1 MTSHS
6 SRYTYNTIFSDICK
20 TRFNH
25 LVTRLLLIITVVEAL
40 FITLLSSK
48 RNGQQFAFSIIENIF
63 LFFPKVIVLYFVSVF
78 IIITRKNYLHVD
90 SLGYSSFGTQ
100 LLGQIF
106 AFKFVAYHI
115 LYTLG
120 SLALALTMGDM
131 IFIGSANYS
140 RWESLYYRQYVW
152 LIIPFVYNLQHNI
165 FDMDKL
171 VFIFDKQFQLPQ
183 LTISSNISFIISRC
197 VVMSLFILIS
207 TPFVSVVTTGYW
219 LIGFGLSFK
228 LFVLTFLILF
238 HFEFTNLCF
247 NAHMTMGCL
256 HKGKPVSS
264 LSSTPMETLI
274 TGLQSKKSF
283 TKLTA
288 FQELAYR
295 ATSHDATLRFP
306 IYNNG
311 SSTHSTFKKYNVWF
325 LILNECLKVINDSN
339 TNVADYLVALEQT
352 TTYSTKSQLNEEMNK
367 SRLGRI
373 NEDTE
378 ILFGNKPTNGIQE
391 EIKGVHVKREN
402 GDNRN
407 ILSPY
412 NVSSDGRREPLLDG
426 DNLAYDNQYSRH
438 NPKFIDT
445 YDKYNESILTHD
457 TKFTKMIKLLWSRS
471 TNYFTTFFFPITG
484 NNNDINNNNKTSKNV
499 SLSLFEIWYLSKERR
514 AEKLIP
520 VPIYHA
526 ESIIAMMGFLINGI
540 DESPRGTVVASV
552 GDVLK
557 ALERSV
563 GILGKYADWN
573 PNGVKT
579 SNETDT
585 LANDNI
591 NVISILYEFSISAF
605 LEIVLKY
612 NVLLNDVILD
622 EDVVRLSKW
631 VLSMC
636 EST

>member
-1 MTSHS
+1 MSSHT
-6 SRYTYNTIFSDICK
+6 SRYSYNTIFSDICK

-25 LVTRLLLIITVVEAL
+25 LVTRLLFIVTVVEAL
-40 FITLLSSK
+40 VITLLSSK
-48 RNGQQFAFSIIENIF
+48 RNDQQFAFSIIENIF
-63 LFFPKVIVLYFVSVF
+63 LFFPKAIVLYFVSVF

-106 AFKFVAYHI
+106 AFKFITYQA

-131 IFIGSANYS
+131 IFIGSTNYT
-140 RWESLYYRQYVW
+140 RWESIFYRQYVW
-152 LIIPFVYNLQHNI
+152 LIIPLVYNLQHNI

-171 VFIFDKQFQLPQ
+171 VFIFDRQFQLPQ
-183 LTISSNISFIISRC
+183 LTISSNMSFIISRC
-197 VVMSLFILIS
+197 VVMSLFILAS
-207 TPFVSVVTTGYW
+207 TPFVSVITTGYW
-219 LIGFGLSFK
+219 LIGFGLTVK
-228 LFVLTFLILF
+228 LFVLSFLILY

-256 HKGKPVSS
+256 HKGKPISS
-264 LSSTPMETLI
+264 LSSTPMETLL
-274 TGLQSKKSF
+274 TGLQSKRPF

-288 FQELAYR
+288 FQEVAYR
-295 ATSHDATLRFP
+295 ATSHDATLRLP

-311 SSTHSTFKKYNVWF
+311 TSSHNNIKKYNVWS
-325 LILNECLKVINDSN
+325 LILAECLKVITDSN
-339 TNVADYLVALEQT
+339 TNVADYLIALERT
-352 TTYSTKSQLNEEMNK
+352 TSHTGKNQLDEKANT
-367 SRLGRI
+367 SRLRRI
-373 NEDTE
+373 NEDTQ
-378 ILFGNKPTNGIQE
+378 ILFGNKPANDIDNEMRDGR
-391 EIKGVHVKREN
+391 VKREN
-402 GDNRN
+402 DNRN

-412 NVSSDGRREPLLDG
+412 DVSSDGRGESLLNNY
-426 DNLAYDNQYSRH
+426 DNLNKGANQYSRH
-438 NPKFIDT
+438 NPGFIDS

-457 TKFTKMIKLLWSRS
+457 TKFTKMIKLLWSRC
-471 TNYFTTFFFPITG
+471 TNYFTNFFFPITT
-484 NNNDINNNNKTSKNV
+484 NNNNQKNRDT

-520 VPIYHA
+520 IPIYHA
-526 ESIIAMMGFLINGI
+526 ESIIAIMGLLINGI

-557 ALERSV
+557 VLERSV

-573 PNGVKT
+573 PDGSKHST
-579 SNETDT
+579 ELDT
-585 LANDNI
+585 LNNENI

-612 NVLLNDVILD
+612 NVLLNDVYLD
-622 EDVVRLSKW
+622 EDVVKLSKW

-636 EST
+636 ESR

>member
-1 MTSHS
+1 MTLHS

-25 LVTRLLLIITVVEAL
+25 LVTRLLFIITVVEAL
-40 FITLLSSK
+40 FITFLSSK
-48 RNGQQFAFSIIENIF
+48 RSGQQFAFSLIENIF

-90 SLGYSSFGTQ
+90 FLGYSSFGTQ

-106 AFKFVAYHI
+106 AFKFVTYHI

-131 IFIGSANYS
+131 IFIGSASYS

-152 LIIPFVYNLQHNI
+152 LIIPLVYNLQHNI

-197 VVMSLFILIS
+197 VVMSLFILVS
-207 TPFVSVVTTGYW
+207 TPFVSVMTTGYW
-219 LIGFGLSFK
+219 LIGFGLSVK

-274 TGLQSKKSF
+274 TGLQSKKPF

-295 ATSHDATLRFP
+295 ATSHDATLRLP

-311 SSTHSTFKKYNVWF
+311 SSTHNTSKKYNVWS

-339 TNVADYLVALEQT
+339 ANVADYLVALEQT
-352 TTYSTKSQLNEEMNK
+352 TAYSTQSQLNGEMNK

-373 NEDTE
+373 NEDTQ
-378 ILFGNKPTNGIQE
+378 ILFGNKPINTVQE
-391 EIKGVHVKREN
+391 EVRDVHVKREN

-412 NVSSDGRREPLLDG
+412 NVSIDGRKESILADDHLDF
-426 DNLAYDNQYSRH
+426 DNKYSRRD
-438 NPKFIDT
+438 PKFIDS

-457 TKFTKMIKLLWSRS
+457 TKFTKMIKLLWSRG

-484 NNNDINNNNKTSKNV
+484 NNSNINNNKGKNV

-520 VPIYHA
+520 IPIYHA
-526 ESIIAMMGFLINGI
+526 ESIIAIMGFLINGL

-552 GDVLK
+552 GEVLK
-557 ALERSV
+557 ALEKSV

-573 PNGVKT
+573 PNGVKN
-579 SNETDT
+579 SDEKDT
-585 LANDNI
+585 LNNDNI